1 MIEINDD
8 KIANINHYY
17 FATKYLIEKNKR
29 I

>member
-1 MIEINDD
+1 MIGINDD
-8 KIANINHYY
+8 KIVNINQYY